1 LGLALAGAALMAK
14 PLRLGI
20 SPCPN
25 DTFAFHG
32 LLSGAVLARGLELEI
47 ELADVEELNQR
58 LARGELDAA
67 KASFAAVL
75 GRGAE
80 LCVLPAGAALGFG
93 VGPLVLAPPA
103 RAPKLPVARDT
114 RVLAPGEHTTATL
127 LWRLFHP
134 GEGRL
139 EQVRFSEILPAL
151 ERGEAELGLAIHEG
165 RFTYRR
171 RGLERVEDLGE
182 RWERATG
189 RPLPLGGIAARR
201 DLGAQVLAQLARAIA
216 DSIEH
221 AWNHREEA
229 LATMRAHA
237 QEQSE
242 EALWAHVELYVG
254 DETRALSSAGREA
267 LAELDRRARQ
277 AGLVPRDAPPL
288 EVFGTE
294 SGQNPPDS

>member
-1 LGLALAGAALMAK
+1 MAQR
-14 PLRLGI
+14 LRVGI

-32 LLSGAVLARGLELEI
+32 LLSGAVDARGLDLEI

-80 LCVLPAGAALGFG
+80 LCVLPAGSALGFG
-93 VGPLVLAPPA
+93 VGPLVLAPPG
-103 RAPKLPVARDT
+103 RAPSLPLQRDT

-134 GEGRL
+134 LEGRL
-139 EQVRFSEILPAL
+139 EQVRFSAILPAL

-189 RPLPLGGIAARR
+189 RPLPLGGIVARR
-201 DLGAQVLAQLARAIA
+201 DLGARRLAQLAGAIA
-216 DSIEH
+216 DSIDH
-221 AWNHREEA
+221 AWSHRDQA

-237 QEQSE
+237 QEQDDA
-242 EALWAHVELYVG
+242 ALWAHVELYVG
-254 DETRALSSAGREA
+254 DETRSLSSAGREA
-267 LAELDRRARQ
+267 LAELDRRARR
-277 AGLVPRDAPPL
+277 AGLVPPGAPPL
-288 EVFGTE
+288 EVLAVA
-294 SGQNPPDS
+294 